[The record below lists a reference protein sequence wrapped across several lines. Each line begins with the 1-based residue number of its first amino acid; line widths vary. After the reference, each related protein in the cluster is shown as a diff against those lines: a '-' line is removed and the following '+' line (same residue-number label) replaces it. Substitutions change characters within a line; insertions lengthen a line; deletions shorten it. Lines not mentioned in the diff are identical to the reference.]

1 VTDTSV
7 DRIFR
12 ESLLGAIGEEQAAT
26 LDRIAAVQVEYPDTP
41 AQLQGLIEQQISTWQ
56 RRHGAMITVVTSN
69 AEDLRH
75 MSPPFI
81 PVESVVMRTP
91 LGPADADFPPI
102 DWVRWNLR
110 RWSKR
115 LPRLQGW
122 FKNDRLWLA
131 RLSGVPICCLPP
143 SHDEAIAAAWDVI
156 YGRSAKEQGLVLNT
170 SPQEE
175 IGRVDLAET
184 SELLLE
190 PKTGRPELGDIAEV
204 SSSSSSSSS
213 SSPLLPPIGCDQINN
228 PGIYRSVC
236 LSIDLHSTVCTT
248 ALVKAQQLS
257 DLFGGELSRQRAVV
271 ASGAALSG
279 STGEPPEYLETG
291 LTDMIDINAGTPAVA
306 DGGDISVSS
315 TKSFTCLIRSVEQ
328 LYSRGRAAEAKL
340 MKLLEEPKNGADKL
354 RREQQIA
361 D

>member
-1 VTDTSV
+1 VSDTSV

-41 AQLQGLIEQQISTWQ
+41 AQLQGLMEQQISTWQ
-56 RRHGAMITVVTSN
+56 RRHGAMIAVVTSN

-156 YGRSAKEQGLVLNT
+156 YGKSAKEQGLVLNT

-190 PKTGRPELGDIAEV
+190 PKTGRPDLGDIAE
-204 SSSSSSSSS
+204 
-213 SSPLLPPIGCDQINN
+213 INN

-291 LTDMIDINAGTPAVA
+291 LTDMIDINAGIPAV
-306 DGGDISVSS
+306 
-315 TKSFTCLIRSVEQ
+315 
-328 LYSRGRAAEAKL
+328 
-340 MKLLEEPKNGADKL
+340 
-354 RREQQIA
+354 
-361 D
+361 